1 VEREETYKALLETHK
16 NIALLSSIEEV
27 LVWDNRTY
35 MPRDASSYRADQS
48 AFIAGMVHEKRT
60 DPRIGDLLGEL
71 GAAQVDKEDISVE
84 SVNLREWQ
92 RDYDRLV
99 KLPRDLIE
107 EKSRTAVN
115 AQNAWLEARKE
126 NNFAN
131 FQPWLEK
138 TVELS
143 IRVADCLGYEKEP
156 YDALLDEYEPGAST
170 EEVVTTLSQLRDALV
185 PMIQEIQDAPHK
197 PDVSILKRKFP
208 VQIQR
213 EFVTEVAKTIGYN
226 FDKGRLDET
235 AHPFCISLG
244 PNDTRITTHYNEN
257 FFSGAFFG
265 VTHEAG
271 HGIYDQNLPVEHYGT
286 PMGDYISLGIHE
298 SQSRMWE
305 NMVARSHAFWEYWYK
320 KAQERFTSLTD
331 VPLDDFHF
339 AVNEVHPSL
348 IRIEADEVT
357 YNLHIMLRFEL
368 ERVLLTGDLKV
379 ADVPG
384 AWNEMFKAYLG
395 IDVPNDSLGCLQDI
409 HWSGGMIGY
418 FPTYTLGNLNAA
430 QLFERASEDLG
441 DLDAMFRVGDF
452 TPLREWLTKNIHSQ
466 GKRYRSGKL
475 MEVVTGRPLDASSL
489 IRYLKSKFGNLYG
502 I

>member
-1 VEREETYKALLETHK
+1 MQREKAYKALLEAHR

-27 LVWDNRTY
+27 LAWDNRTY
-35 MPRDASSYRADQS
+35 MPRDASSYRADQI
-48 AFIAGMVHEKRT
+48 AFITGMVHEKRT

-71 GAAQVDKEDISVE
+71 GAVQVKKEDFSVE

-99 KLPRDLIE
+99 KLPKDLVE
-107 EKSRTAVN
+107 EKSRTAVK
-115 AQNAWLEARKE
+115 AQDAWVEARKN
-126 NNFAN
+126 NNFAL
-131 FQPWLEK
+131 FKPWLEK

-143 IRVADCLGYEKEP
+143 LKVANCLGYEKDP

-170 EEVVTTLSQLRDALV
+170 DDVAETLNQLRDALV
-185 PMIQEIQDAPHK
+185 PMIRAIENAPNK
-197 PDVSILKRKFP
+197 PDVSILKCRFP
-208 VQIQR
+208 VHIQR
-213 EFVTEVAKTIGYN
+213 DFATEVAKAIGYS
-226 FDKGRLDET
+226 FDRGRLDET

-244 PNDTRITTHYNEN
+244 PHDTRITTHYNEN

-271 HGIYDQNLPVEHYGT
+271 HGIYDQNMPVEHWGT
-286 PMGDYISLGIHE
+286 PMGDYVSLGIHE

-320 KAQERFTSLTD
+320 KAQERFTSLAD
-331 VPLDDFHF
+331 VRLDDFHF
-339 AVNEVHPSL
+339 AVNEVRPSL

-368 ERVLLTGDLKV
+368 ERVLLTGDLKA
-379 ADVPG
+379 ADVPE

-409 HWSGGMIGY
+409 HWAGGMIGY
-418 FPTYTLGNLNAA
+418 FPTYAFGNLNAA

-441 DLDAMFRVGDF
+441 DLDAMFRAGDF
-452 TPLREWLTKNIHSQ
+452 TPLREWLTKNIHNQ

-475 MEVVTGRPLDASSL
+475 IEVVTGQPLDASSL
-489 IRYLKSKFGNLYG
+489 IRYLKSKFSSLYG